1 MRVNLKRLIGGLVIA
16 ATILFSSIS
25 NAGVSLANDTRNT
38 ILNLNVNSKEDYE
51 PDAKDF
57 ILCQNFVY
65 QLMTVT
71 SPLLKEKE
79 VLSAMGL
86 LDCKTNPTAVY
97 MSEYTSSMNSTIF
110 EICLL
115 IILSGM
121 VCGLFIG
128 MFNGTYKVLTRSV
141 VLLLL
146 LCLFVFVLK
155 SILYL
160 LILKMEARSTRDNVN
175 FIVGL
180 SKNNAEYSMS
190 THDDL
195 MADNAAVGTFF
206 NAKVAELRTGPA
218 KLIKNLDASI
228 SSLTPL
234 NAAKQVAKNAKYE
247 LETDKEGLIVRSAE
261 IATELRKN
269 WPDSRMPVSHVWVS
283 TTNDGFFTS
292 DKENFPSTL
301 LTYGYGFTPSSE
313 IGNRSTDANGL
324 STKVALTKAVAN
336 APKSNVVAIF
346 KDIKAKIKPSFLA
359 GTTEYQNMNFSYI
372 VDNLTNEQVQ
382 SLSSVINDFKEDLS
396 GVDLVSGLA
405 AASSIN
411 AASQKGAGGEVV
423 ALFKEIEQPT
433 IDGLS
438 FLCSQNSQ
446 KKLEL
451 NRQITSSLNKTG
463 NSISSS
469 PDLGHLDFACTLITE
484 NGYQPLGFLNTEL
497 EQSKEAAANAN
508 ASAKAL
514 SILFNAVDKA
524 QASAAHKINLANES
538 SNLVK
543 QIRMVSLGTTAAPA
557 ATKYAAGSTNTA
569 VQLIQDSITNNI
581 IINSNAATSPNLFDE
596 DAVFGTNEIYDTE
609 AGEKEKQRIRDIMGR
624 PKFEIFFNKSAVSDV
639 RNISAGKD
647 AIQQSMVDKFQN
659 RMNNIMFAGIPDDLR
674 YGTGIP
680 KNKDLYNGAWDCV
693 MEFGCNDT
701 PTIYEF
707 GIFFGQQL
715 VTKGG
720 VCMVAVHTVRTLF
733 EVFKVE
739 KIAEKAGGLGKKAGW
754 ILGAVTFLGKA
765 AVGMIL
771 VIADTVYPY
780 CVGMFI
786 FGFTEGYLAPAL
798 IDFSY
803 LPYTIILTIM
813 FVISVT
819 YLMPIAIALDI
830 FNPDYRLIKA
840 FGKRLIGILVAIPL
854 LGMIFKITI
863 ALLGLPSSV
872 ILLPLIIMG
881 GGMITVNLVGVLII
895 ITIVAVL
902 FFVMKEILSSPQ
914 KILPDL
920 FRAFEIGGEKLF
932 QDRGFFEKTNQT
944 AIALGASGVVV
955 NAIEKGSKEL
965 SDKVAKPIVAAYE
978 KRQAAE
984 KAAEESK
991 NKGDKEVD
999 FKDLGSKPEKK

>member
-1 MRVNLKRLIGGLVIA
+1 MRAKFKYFIGVFIIA
-16 ATILFSSIS
+16 VSVLFSCVS
-25 NAGVSLANDTRNT
+25 NAGVSLANDTKNT
-38 ILNLNVNSKEDYE
+38 ILNLNVNSKESYE

-57 ILCQNFVY
+57 ILCQNLVY
-65 QLMTVT
+65 QIMTVT
-71 SPLLKEKE
+71 SPILKEKE
-79 VLSAMGL
+79 VLSAMKL
-86 LDCKTNPTAVY
+86 LDCKTNPTANY
-97 MSEYTSSMNSTIF
+97 MSDYTSSMESTIF
-110 EICLL
+110 EVCILILL
-115 IILSGM
+115 
-121 VCGLFIG
+121 CGIVIGFFIG
-128 MFNGTYKVLTRSV
+128 MFTGTYKVLTRSV
-141 VLLLL
+141 VLFFM
-146 LCLFVFVLK
+146 LCIFMFIVK
-155 SILYL
+155 SLLYL
-160 LILKMEARSTRDNVN
+160 LLLKMEARSTRDNVN

-195 MADNAAVGTFF
+195 LADNPVVATFF

-234 NAAKQVAKNAKYE
+234 NAAKQVSKNSRYE
-247 LETDKEGLIVRSAE
+247 LETDKEGLVVRSAAT
-261 IATELRKN
+261 ATELRKN
-269 WPDSRMPVSHVWVS
+269 WPDGRMPVSHVWVS
-283 TTNDGFFTS
+283 TTDEGFFTS
-292 DKENFPSTL
+292 AKENFPSTL
-301 LTYGYGFTPSSE
+301 LTYGFGFTPSSD
-313 IGNRSTDANGL
+313 IGNKSTDANGF
-324 STKVALTKAVAN
+324 STKVALSKAVAN
-336 APKSNVVAIF
+336 APKSNIVAIY
-346 KDIKAKIKPSFLA
+346 KDIKSKIEPSFNA
-359 GTTEYQNMNFSYI
+359 GTTEYENIDFSYV
-372 VDNLTNEQVQ
+372 VDKLTNEQIQ

-396 GVDLVSGLA
+396 GVDLVSGMA

-411 AASQKGAGGEVV
+411 AATQKGAGGEIVS
-423 ALFKEIEQPT
+423 LFAEIEKPVA
-433 IDGLS
+433 DGLS

-451 NRQITSSLNKTG
+451 NRQITSSLNKSG

-469 PDLGHLDFACTLITE
+469 SDIGNMDYACTLISE
-484 NGYQPLGFLNTEL
+484 QGYQPLGFLKTEE
-497 EQSKEAAANAN
+497 EQSRKAAANIN
-508 ASAKAL
+508 SSMKAM

-524 QASAAHKINLANES
+524 QANASHKLNLVNES
-538 SNLVK
+538 SNIVK

-569 VQLIQDSITNNI
+569 VQLIQESISNNI
-581 IINSNAATSPNLFDE
+581 VINSNAANSPNLFDE
-596 DAVFGTNEIYDTE
+596 DAVFGTNEVYDTE
-609 AGEKEKQRIRDIMGR
+609 AGEKEKQRIRDIMGK
-624 PKFEIFFNKSAVSDV
+624 PKFEIFSNKSAINDV
-639 RNISAGKD
+639 RNISSGKD
-647 AIQQSMVDKFQN
+647 AVQQSMVDKFQN
-659 RMNNIMFAGIPDDLR
+659 RINNIMFAGIPDDLR

-680 KNKDLYNGAWDCV
+680 KNKDLYNGAWDCA
-693 MEFGCNDT
+693 MQLGCNDT

-715 VTKGG
+715 VYKGG
-720 VCMVAVHTVRTLF
+720 MCMVAVHTVRTIF

-754 ILGAVTFLGKA
+754 LLGAVTFLGKA

-780 CVGMFI
+780 CVGMFM
-786 FGFTEGYLAPAL
+786 FGFAEGYLAPAL

-803 LPYTIILTIM
+803 LPYTIILTVM
-813 FVISVT
+813 FVITVQ
-819 YLMPIAIALDI
+819 YLVPIAIALDI
-830 FNPDYRLIKA
+830 FNPDYRLTKA
-840 FGKRLIGILVAIPL
+840 FGKRLIGILIAIPL
-854 LGMIFKITI
+854 LGMIFKLTI

-872 ILLPLIIMG
+872 IIIPLIIMG

-944 AIALGASGVVV
+944 AVALGASGVVV
-955 NAIEKGSKEL
+955 NTIEKGSKEL
-965 SDKVAKPIVAAYE
+965 ADKVAKPVVAAYE

-991 NKGDKEVD
+991 NKSDKEVD
-999 FKDLGSKPEKK
+999 FKDLGKSPK